1 MVLQHNKFASLS
13 LEALGSALHSALWLR
28 ATAGLAK
35 DDKLG
40 VRHNFCCRGPIFN
53 PRPDMKTR
61 RKTEGSNCGEIS
73 KK

>member
-1 MVLQHNKFASLS
+1 MRRAIAGN
-13 LEALGSALHSALWLR
+13 EALMA

-40 VRHNFCCRGPIFN
+40 VRHNFCCRGPILN

-61 RKTEGSNCGEIS
+61 QKTEGGDCNEIL

>member
-1 MVLQHNKFASLS
+1 MLLNNLQFLEIFNKSQKIC
-13 LEALGSALHSALWLR
+13 
-28 ATAGLAK
+28 TAGLAK

-61 RKTEGSNCGEIS
+61 GKTEGGN
-73 KK
+73 